1 MLSPMVL
8 CGHPQVGLLKNRFAQ
23 YAHIFNVLLFTCF
36 WWCSGSPLFEFLIEL
51 TTKDKVD
58 LNENCAAW
66 ARRGDGVKSGKV
78 LSIVVAAIAAL

>member
-1 MLSPMVL
+1 M
-8 CGHPQVGLLKNRFAQ
+8 
-23 YAHIFNVLLFTCF
+23 
-36 WWCSGSPLFEFLIEL
+36 FEFLIEL